1 MRQTQRE
8 SRVVRS
14 GRGAAGRMD
23 FRGRLERG
31 TKLEAQV
38 DADGDPPVI
47 HRARVMAREASGRC
61 KTSIWV
67 VSQECSSC
75 PMDGIRGC
83 FFILRHRPLAA
94 APPSPTQTNLSP
106 NRANNG
112 GKYHEKEQH
121 FEEAPGCGP
130 VPVPGAV
137 LFDLKGWI
145 VLW

>member
-31 TKLEAQV
+31 TKLETQV

-67 VSQECSSC
+67 VSQESGSC
-75 PMDGIRGC
+75 PMWDKGL
-83 FFILRHRPLAA
+83 FFYTPKPRPLAA
-94 APPSPTQTNLSP
+94 APPSPTQT
-106 NRANNG
+106 
-112 GKYHEKEQH
+112 KI
-121 FEEAPGCGP
+121 GP
-130 VPVPGAV
+130 KAKIMEVTV
-137 LFDLKGWI
+137 
-145 VLW
+145 

>member
-23 FRGRLERG
+23 FRGRLERR

-94 APPSPTQTNLSP
+94 APPSPTRTNFSPKPGNMEVIVMKNNTMKKVLSLSL
-106 NRANNG
+106 ALS
-112 GKYHEKEQH
+112 Y
-121 FEEAPGCGP
+121 
-130 VPVPGAV
+130 
-137 LFDLKGWI
+137 LI
-145 VLW
+145 

>member
-47 HRARVMAREASGRC
+47 HRARVMAREASGREN
-61 KTSIWV
+61 V
-67 VSQECSSC
+67 NLG
-75 PMDGIRGC
+75 GIAGVR
-83 FFILRHRPLAA
+83 L
-94 APPSPTQTNLSP
+94 LSHV
-106 NRANNG
+106 G
-112 GKYHEKEQH
+112 
-121 FEEAPGCGP
+121 
-130 VPVPGAV
+130 
-137 LFDLKGWI
+137 
-145 VLW
+145 